1 MQCHVCLSRV
11 HLTSGETMKK
21 ILCALVAA
29 TAVMSASAQ
38 VGKAASE
45 ATDAAKHKIDQKRA
59 DGEGAKSGPVGKVVN
74 KAKSGYHKKQSER
87 SAGKAKQALKDA
99 V

>member
-1 MQCHVCLSRV
+1 
-11 HLTSGETMKK
+11 MKK
-21 ILCALVAA
+21 ILFAVLAA
-29 TAVMSASAQ
+29 VSVMSASAQ

-45 ATDAAKHKIDQKRA
+45 ATDAAQHRIDQKRA
-59 DGEGAKSGPVGKVVN
+59 EGQSEKSGPVGKVVN

-87 SAGKAKQALKDA
+87 SATKAKQALKDA